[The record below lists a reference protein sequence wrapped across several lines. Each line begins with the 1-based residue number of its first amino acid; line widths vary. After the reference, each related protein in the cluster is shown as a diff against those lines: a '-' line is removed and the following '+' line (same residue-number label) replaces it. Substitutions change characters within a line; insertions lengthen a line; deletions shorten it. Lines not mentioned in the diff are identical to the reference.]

1 MIAAGTYKITRQGQI
16 TIPASIREDLGLRE
30 GDVLDFFYA
39 DDVVLIKKKREP
51 LQTFRALASAARKR
65 FKERKL
71 TAADIEKEIQAV
83 RNGK

>member
-39 DDVVLIKKKREP
+39 DDLC
-51 LQTFRALASAARKR
+51 TFSWWHDAGAIFVYETSCA
-65 FKERKL
+65 
-71 TAADIEKEIQAV
+71 
-83 RNGK
+83 